1 MDWWGKNKKGYS
13 AITSNTVHIGNG
25 KSLKVKVAK
34 KQHVQQYVQAIQNRK
49 ARFEFEILDTIVAGI
64 QLFGS
69 EVKSVRLGKAS
80 LSDSFAMI
88 HHNEVWLEN
97 MQITPYEHNHIE
109 MLEPKRSRKLLLH
122 KEEIRKILTKINE
135 KGLTLVPLKAFFN
148 SKGLLK
154 IELAIAKG
162 KKLYDKRETIKKA
175 ILNKKPGI
183 HAFSDCKGTT

>member
-1 MDWWGKNKKGYS
+1 M
-13 AITSNTVHIGNG
+13 
-25 KSLKVKVAK
+25 AK
-34 KQHVQQYVQAIQNRK
+34 KQNIQQYVQAIQNRK
-49 ARFEFEILDTIVAGI
+49 ARYEFEILDTIVTGI

-80 LSDSFAMI
+80 LSDSFAI
-88 HHNEVWLEN
+88 ILRNEVWLEN
-97 MQITPYEHNHIE
+97 MQITPYEHCHTVL
-109 MLEPKRSRKLLLH
+109 LEAKRSRKLLLH

-162 KKLYDKRETIKKA
+162 KKLYDKRETIKTRENQRQMEQIRKQY
-175 ILNKKPGI
+175 
-183 HAFSDCKGTT
+183 

>member
-1 MDWWGKNKKGYS
+1 MS
-13 AITSNTVHIGNG
+13 
-25 KSLKVKVAK
+25 K
-34 KQHVQQYVQAIQNRK
+34 KQPTQQYVQSIQNKK
-49 ARFEFEILDTIVAGI
+49 ARFEFEILDTLVAGI

-69 EVKSVRLGKAS
+69 EVKSVRLGHAS

-97 MQITPYEHNHIE
+97 MQITPYELNRMEMIE
-109 MLEPKRSRKLLLH
+109 AKRSRKLLLH
-122 KEEIRKILTKINE
+122 KKEIQKIQTKINE

-162 KKLYDKRETIKKA
+162 KKLYDKRETIKKRDNQREMEQ
-175 ILNKKPGI
+175 IKKQY
-183 HAFSDCKGTT
+183 

>member
-1 MDWWGKNKKGYS
+1 
-13 AITSNTVHIGNG
+13 
-25 KSLKVKVAK
+25 VAK
-34 KQHVQQYVQAIQNRK
+34 KQHIQQYIQAIQNRK
-49 ARFEFEILDTIVAGI
+49 ARYEFEILDTLVTGI

-80 LSDSFAMI
+80 LNESFAII

-97 MQITPYEHNHIE
+97 MQITPYEHCHTE

-122 KEEIRKILTKINE
+122 KQEIRKIQTKINE

-154 IELAIAKG
+154 IDLAIAKG
-162 KKLYDKRETIKKA
+162 KKLYDKRETIKTRENQRA
-175 ILNKKPGI
+175 MAQIKKQY
-183 HAFSDCKGTT
+183 